1 MAWIFLTIGRPG
13 GRSSLKSKSSITKGI
28 ECSFSRDRLALG
40 CGEGSATPTVMIS
53 VVSDWPTQCPESMK
67 VETWSFLAG
76 SSLSWENAAP
86 PAHLAHLCSAGQGRG
101 PVSLRQRE
109 GGGESLPLL
118 GLELMATAQVL
129 LPASPPSPPPCPES
143 LSPLTWTL
151 VRAGRGKFVHLIHI
165 FE

>member
-1 MAWIFLTIGRPG
+1 MAWIFQTIGRPG
-13 GRSSLKSKSSITKGI
+13 GRSSLKSKPSVTKGV
-28 ECSFSRDRLALG
+28 EYGLSGDRLALG
-40 CGEGSATPTVMIS
+40 CGEGSATPTVMVS
-53 VVSDWPTQCPESMK
+53 AMSDWPTPCPESMK
-67 VETWSFLAG
+67 VETWFFLAG

-109 GGGESLPLL
+109 GGGEALPLL

-129 LPASPPSPPPCPES
+129 LSPSTPLES
-143 LSPLTWTL
+143 LSLLTWTL

-165 FE
+165 F